1 MGKVID
7 FETGEELDDGISPE
21 VNELIEKVFAVCS
34 ESSVEASE
42 ICFLMVTSFAN
53 SMFFGLCREHAIE
66 LFNHA
71 VLTTIQ
77 NNDLTFVEMMEAM
90 NRK

>member
-7 FETGEELDDGISPE
+7 FETGEDLDHGISPE

-34 ESSVEASE
+34 DSSVEASE

-53 SMFFGLCREHAIE
+53 SMFFGLCREHAVE

-71 VLTTIQ
+71 VMTTIE
-77 NNDLTFVEMMEAM
+77 NNGLTFSEMMQAM
-90 NRK
+90 DRK